1 MNDRT
6 FPITVTARPSG
17 VALDAKPYL
26 GTVLLDLVDLLRNRP
41 ELMEDLD
48 FAVYGDTASD
58 PHLPETCPTEDLLA
72 RILEALPEASKEIRV
87 HGPALDRLA
96 GTLTT
101 ISRNQGGR
109 TLGSVP
115 AQREGEAA
123 A

>member
-17 VALDAKPYL
+17 VALDATPYL
-26 GTVLLDLVDLLRNRP
+26 GTLLLDLVDLLRDRP

-48 FAVYGDTASD
+48 FAVYGATASD

-72 RILEALPEASKEIRV
+72 RILDALPAASKEIRI
-87 HGPALDRLA
+87 HGPALERLA
-96 GTLTT
+96 GTLTA
-101 ISRNQGGR
+101 ISRNQSR
-109 TLGSVP
+109 RSISAVP